1 MATNRNNRAE
11 QINTVLIVEDNDEHM
26 NYNTYMLKRLGF
38 TTVTANSGEDALKLL
53 NDHQIDCLLLDI
65 NLGKGMSGLVLME
78 TIRDIKKYR
87 DTPIAALTAYFGG
100 GMHDI
105 LLEKGFSDFLAKPFT
120 INQLRELLAKYFPTQ
135 DLKGTS

>member
-1 MATNRNNRAE
+1 MATNSNNRAE
-11 QINTVLIVEDNDEHM
+11 HINTVLIVEDNDEHM

-78 TIRDIKKYR
+78 TIRGILQSLLSQRILVVECMISSWKR
-87 DTPIAALTAYFGG
+87 DFQIF
-100 GMHDI
+100 
-105 LLEKGFSDFLAKPFT
+105 
-120 INQLRELLAKYFPTQ
+120 
-135 DLKGTS
+135 

>member
-1 MATNRNNRAE
+1 MTNIWITE
-11 QINTVLIVEDNDEHM
+11 
-26 NYNTYMLKRLGF
+26 
-38 TTVTANSGEDALKLL
+38 TANSGEDALKLL

-78 TIRDIKKYR
+78 TIRAIKKYR